1 MYGSHEL
8 IVWTTP
14 MRVERD
20 PASTELVAAAA
31 AAMVDAVVVIA
42 AAVVVR
48 AAIVVDIAAVVV
60 VAAVTTG
67 KNSMATNKQNKC
79 LTNKLNFNN

>member
-31 AAMVDAVVVIA
+31 AAMVDTVVVNA
-42 AAVVVR
+42 AA
-48 AAIVVDIAAVVV
+48 VVDIAAVVV
-60 VAAVTTG
+60 VAAVTAG
-67 KNSMATNKQNKC
+67 KNSMATSK
-79 LTNKLNFNN
+79 

>member
-1 MYGSHEL
+1 
-8 IVWTTP
+8 

-31 AAMVDAVVVIA
+31 AAMVDTVVVIA

-48 AAIVVDIAAVVV
+48 AATVVDIAAVVV
-60 VAAVTTG
+60 VAAVTAG
-67 KNSMATNKQNKC
+67 KNSMATEH
-79 LTNKLNFNN
+79 NKLNKLDHSELTYKLILNKN

>member
-1 MYGSHEL
+1 
-8 IVWTTP
+8 

-31 AAMVDAVVVIA
+31 AAMVDTVVVIA

-48 AAIVVDIAAVVV
+48 AATVVDIAAVVV
-60 VAAVTTG
+60 VAAVTAG
-67 KNSMATNKQNKC
+67 KNSMATKNIKLEELDYLELTYILILNKN
-79 LTNKLNFNN
+79 

>member
-20 PASTELVAAAA
+20 PASTELVAA
-31 AAMVDAVVVIA
+31 
-42 AAVVVR
+42 
-48 AAIVVDIAAVVV
+48 VVV

-67 KNSMATNKQNKC
+67 KNSMATRKH
-79 LTNKLNFNN
+79 